1 MRSHFL
7 RESDAKPLPLAAR
20 LLIGAGTVIG
30 AALTLYYILHIR
42 TGITCAFHD
51 LTGWY
56 CPGCGTC
63 RAIQAF
69 AHGRFREMLSYNI
82 MTVFLGIPAG
92 IIFVHEYLRIVFP
105 SLRLRAVFIP
115 QRASAGIT
123 AALLLFWVLRNI
135 PAFSFLAPG

>member
-1 MRSHFL
+1 MNILYF
-7 RESDAKPLPLAAR
+7 REPDGKTLSPARR
-20 LLIGAGTVIG
+20 LLIGAGG
-30 AALTLYYILHIR
+30 LLCAALTLFYILYLR
-42 TGITCAFHD
+42 TGVSCFFHD

-69 AHGRFREMLSYNI
+69 FRGQFKEMLSYNI

-92 IIFVHEYLRIVFP
+92 FVFIHEYLRLVFP
-105 SLRLRAVFIP
+105 SLHLRAVYVP
-115 QRASAGIT
+115 QRTAEGII
-123 AALLLFWVLRNI
+123 AVLLLFWVLRNI